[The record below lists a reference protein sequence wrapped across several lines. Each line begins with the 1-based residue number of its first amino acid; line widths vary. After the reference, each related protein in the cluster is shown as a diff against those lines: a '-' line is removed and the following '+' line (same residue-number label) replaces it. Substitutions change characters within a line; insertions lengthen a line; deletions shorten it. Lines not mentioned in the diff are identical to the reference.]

1 MLKRE
6 VHIVISEWKQISLL
20 CEKLKQYD
28 HYVKLNFLAYSAI
41 SEAFIMIMYESRCI
55 YCLGYIWN
63 SKKKNLCTT
72 SYCSI
77 LSVTMFWNEFLYIFY
92 LHTQVN
98 KHIIICTQLHSGKVK
113 PKGKERET
121 HIPKVQTMKGRSI
134 YSVLKWHINIQLTYF
149 FCLFNDYIWWQIFLI
164 RRVTEQQMCKIEN
177 WKYLNRCI
185 IFILHELIR
194 NVESTFG
201 KSTLEKHMWKAHWKK
216 N

>member
-1 MLKRE
+1 
-6 VHIVISEWKQISLL
+6 
-20 CEKLKQYD
+20 
-28 HYVKLNFLAYSAI
+28 
-41 SEAFIMIMYESRCI
+41 MYESRCT
-55 YCLGYIWN
+55 YCLGYICN

-98 KHIIICTQLHSGKVK
+98 KHIIIRTQLHSGKVR

-121 HIPKVQTMKGRSI
+121 HIPKVQTVKGRSI

-149 FCLFNDYIWWQIFLI
+149 SCLFNDYIWWQIFLI

-201 KSTLEKHMWKAHWKK
+201 KGWETLKLGRLWVGVALEIFYSWIWRIQERLSSTSGTHIL
-216 N
+216 